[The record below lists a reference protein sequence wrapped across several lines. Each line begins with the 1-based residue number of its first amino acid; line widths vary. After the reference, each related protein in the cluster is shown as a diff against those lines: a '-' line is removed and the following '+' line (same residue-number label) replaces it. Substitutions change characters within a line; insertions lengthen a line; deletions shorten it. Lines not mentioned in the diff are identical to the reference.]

1 MVDVEDESDV
11 SYSKEYILNEALPY
25 FQDNNQDA
33 IWDLAHLKRYVK
45 LSGELKNT
53 GSYYYTGDVNTDGTP
68 HGNGLAIYE
77 DNCYYYGQWE
87 NGVRSGEGRWFHFY
101 IGVKDQSNAMG
112 KYMAHSYSGSWKNN
126 LPDGSG
132 YDFLAFVKESS
143 KVPVILLTA
152 NDLEI
157 DQVTGLS
164 LGADDYI
171 TKPFS
176 LAVLRARIEVQKR
189 RIREQRENQSIKSIL
204 PNCYVI
210 ENLKFD
216 FERLCFFKGEEE
228 LSLSRNEQRLLQ
240 IFLKNQGRILTR
252 EILMERL
259 WQDGAEFVDEN
270 ALSVTINRLRKKIEG
285 ETKYIQTV
293 YGQGYIWRKEE

>member
-1 MVDVEDESDV
+1 MWESENADLVILDV
-11 SYSKEYILNEALPY
+11 
-25 FQDNNQDA
+25 
-33 IWDLAHLKRYVK
+33 
-45 LSGELKNT
+45 
-53 GSYYYTGDVNTDGTP
+53 
-68 HGNGLAIYE
+68 
-77 DNCYYYGQWE
+77 
-87 NGVRSGEGRWFHFY
+87 
-101 IGVKDQSNAMG
+101 
-112 KYMAHSYSGSWKNN
+112 N

-228 LSLSRNEQRLLQ
+228 LSLSRNEQKLLQ

-285 ETKYIQTV
+285 GTKYIQTV
-293 YGQGYIWRKEE
+293 

>member
-1 MVDVEDESDV
+1 MKLMIVEDDKALAKGIELALSEKENEITVCYDLKTAEEMWESENADLVILDV
-11 SYSKEYILNEALPY
+11 
-25 FQDNNQDA
+25 
-33 IWDLAHLKRYVK
+33 
-45 LSGELKNT
+45 
-53 GSYYYTGDVNTDGTP
+53 
-68 HGNGLAIYE
+68 
-77 DNCYYYGQWE
+77 
-87 NGVRSGEGRWFHFY
+87 
-101 IGVKDQSNAMG
+101 
-112 KYMAHSYSGSWKNN
+112 N

-189 RIREQRENQSIKSIL
+189 RILEQRENQSIKSIL

-240 IFLKNQGRILTR
+240 IFLKNPNGTAESGTVGRSAEIQKCPTGHRPIGRIVIFYNRKLHGIVHIQCRTTPTK
-252 EILMERL
+252 
-259 WQDGAEFVDEN
+259 
-270 ALSVTINRLRKKIEG
+270 ALRFF
-285 ETKYIQTV
+285 
-293 YGQGYIWRKEE
+293 

>member
-1 MVDVEDESDV
+1 MKLMIVEDDKALAKGIELALSDKENEITVCHDLKTAEETWESEKADLVILDV
-11 SYSKEYILNEALPY
+11 
-25 FQDNNQDA
+25 
-33 IWDLAHLKRYVK
+33 
-45 LSGELKNT
+45 
-53 GSYYYTGDVNTDGTP
+53 
-68 HGNGLAIYE
+68 
-77 DNCYYYGQWE
+77 
-87 NGVRSGEGRWFHFY
+87 
-101 IGVKDQSNAMG
+101 
-112 KYMAHSYSGSWKNN
+112 N

-132 YDFLAFVKESS
+132 YDFLALIKESS

-189 RIREQRENQSIKSIL
+189 RIREQRENQNTKSVL
-204 PNCYVI
+204 QNCYVI
-210 ENLKFD
+210 DDLKFD

-240 IFLKNQGRILTR
+240 VFLKNQGRILTR

-259 WQDGAEFVDEN
+259 WQDGADFVDEN

-285 ETKYIQTV
+285 EKKYIQTV
-293 YGQGYIWRKEE
+293 YGQGYTWRKEE

>member
-1 MVDVEDESDV
+1 MKLMIVEDDKALAKGIELALSEKENEITVCYDLKTAEEMWESENADLVILDV
-11 SYSKEYILNEALPY
+11 
-25 FQDNNQDA
+25 
-33 IWDLAHLKRYVK
+33 
-45 LSGELKNT
+45 
-53 GSYYYTGDVNTDGTP
+53 
-68 HGNGLAIYE
+68 
-77 DNCYYYGQWE
+77 
-87 NGVRSGEGRWFHFY
+87 
-101 IGVKDQSNAMG
+101 
-112 KYMAHSYSGSWKNN
+112 N

-228 LSLSRNEQRLLQ
+228 LSLSRNEQRLL
-240 IFLKNQGRILTR
+240 LTR

>member
-1 MVDVEDESDV
+1 MKLMIVEDDKALAKGIELALSEKENEITVCHDLKTAEEMWESENADLVILDV
-11 SYSKEYILNEALPY
+11 
-25 FQDNNQDA
+25 
-33 IWDLAHLKRYVK
+33 
-45 LSGELKNT
+45 
-53 GSYYYTGDVNTDGTP
+53 
-68 HGNGLAIYE
+68 
-77 DNCYYYGQWE
+77 
-87 NGVRSGEGRWFHFY
+87 
-101 IGVKDQSNAMG
+101 
-112 KYMAHSYSGSWKNN
+112 N

-176 LAVLRARIEVQKR
+176 LAVLR
-189 RIREQRENQSIKSIL
+189 EQRENQSIKSIL

-228 LSLSRNEQRLLQ
+228 LSLSRNEQKLLQ

-285 ETKYIQTV
+285 GTKYIQTV
-293 YGQGYIWRKEE
+293 YGQGYVWRKEE

>member
-1 MVDVEDESDV
+1 MKLMIVEDDKALAKGIELALSEKENEITVCYDLKTAEEMWESENADLVILDV
-11 SYSKEYILNEALPY
+11 
-25 FQDNNQDA
+25 
-33 IWDLAHLKRYVK
+33 
-45 LSGELKNT
+45 
-53 GSYYYTGDVNTDGTP
+53 
-68 HGNGLAIYE
+68 
-77 DNCYYYGQWE
+77 
-87 NGVRSGEGRWFHFY
+87 
-101 IGVKDQSNAMG
+101 
-112 KYMAHSYSGSWKNN
+112 N

-228 LSLSRNEQRLLQ
+228 LSLSRNEQKLLQ
-240 IFLKNQGRILTR
+240 IF
-252 EILMERL
+252 
-259 WQDGAEFVDEN
+259 
-270 ALSVTINRLRKKIEG
+270 
-285 ETKYIQTV
+285 
-293 YGQGYIWRKEE
+293 